1 MASARVLEKVQELL
15 AAPSIYS
22 GLKAVA
28 EAYVKAVGTDGET
41 AAAKKLLAE
50 LREDVQTID
59 EVLEFFC
66 SDAGKSFFGAE
77 KAAELEALAVKRR
90 KLVANIAFARL
101 VRLAWRF
108 LPWKRKCWK
117 AERV

>member
-59 EVLEFFC
+59 EVLEF
-66 SDAGKSFFGAE
+66 SVPTRARVS
-77 KAAELEALAVKRR
+77 LAPKRR
-90 KLVANIAFARL
+90 RNWK
-101 VRLAWRF
+101 
-108 LPWKRKCWK
+108 PWP
-117 AERV
+117 

>member
-22 GLKAVA
+22 GL
-28 EAYVKAVGTDGET
+28 KAVGTDGET

-77 KAAELEALAVKRR
+77 KAAELEALAVKT
-90 KLVANIAFARL
+90 KEAGGKHCFCPACQAG
-101 VRLAWRF
+101 LAI
-108 LPWKRKCWK
+108 LAMEK
-117 AERV
+117 EMLES

>member
-41 AAAKKLLAE
+41 EAAKKLLAE

-77 KAAELEALAVKRR
+77 KAAELEALAVKT
-90 KLVANIAFARL
+90 KEAGGKHCFCPACQAG
-101 VRLAWRF
+101 LAI
-108 LPWKRKCWK
+108 LAMEK
-117 AERV
+117 EMLES